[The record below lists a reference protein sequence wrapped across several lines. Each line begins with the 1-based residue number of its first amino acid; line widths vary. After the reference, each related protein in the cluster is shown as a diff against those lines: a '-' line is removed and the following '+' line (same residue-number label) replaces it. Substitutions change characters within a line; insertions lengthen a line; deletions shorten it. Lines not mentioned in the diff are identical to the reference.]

1 MAEVALTG
9 ISVGRMVDNKFE
21 RVEVKAGESLPTWV
35 PKSDKDALRQNGA
48 LGEPV
53 PTQEELDNKD
63 AQIAELKAQL
73 AAAQAQ
79 DKVEGQGSTDSD
91 AGKDK

>member
-21 RVEVKAGESLPTWV
+21 RVEVKAGDALPTWV

-79 DKVEGQGSTDSD
+79 DKVEGQEPTDSD
-91 AGKDK
+91 TGKDK

>member
-73 AAAQAQ
+73 AAAQA
-79 DKVEGQGSTDSD
+79 KVEGQEPTGSDT
-91 AGKDK
+91 GKDK

>member
-63 AQIAELKAQL
+63 AEIAELKAQL
-73 AAAQAQ
+73 AAAQT
-79 DKVEGQGSTDSD
+79 KVEGQDKEPTDSD
-91 AGKDK
+91 TGKDK

>member
-21 RVEVKAGESLPTWV
+21 RVEIKAGESLPTWV
-35 PKSDKDALRQNGA
+35 TKSDKDALRQNGA

-63 AQIAELKAQL
+63 AEINRLKALL
-73 AAAQAQ
+73 AEASKAPEAP
-79 DKVEGQGSTDSD
+79 KEPETP
-91 AGKDK
+91 APPAKDK